1 MCIFADD
8 DSKESKQLTNKK
20 QNNMSN
26 NKYLQSDSLIE
37 QVSKE
42 AKKYSAEIKTITT
55 LDKEYYQTMT
65 NLSRDYNGQIDDA
78 VSFIAKSYKKHQE
91 VMNLDAETLSVE
103 ISTSSY
109 ANDPK
114 RSYLIETD
122 TTNLF
127 KLIDEK
133 QARISYKSG
142 FTMLIKTKSASLT
155 LYFTTDYPK
164 GWVDYPKA
172 AATLKTKLNDAVI
185 TYHPKLNSDSI
196 RIIEFFNMITKV
208 SKDEFNMDKWTSKF
222 TRNLN
227 KIRKDAITQ
236 SVITKRM
243 KESILSGISDS
254 VRAENRLLKIKVL
267 KAMKLQALAF
277 PKHITK
283 NPLGDNHFT
292 LSNRKVGDQ
301 SYANPYA
308 LQINNYVTV
317 DELES
322 KEARN
327 KTLKCKAFFRG
338 RKQYTY
344 SNDHKVCQYQDGVL
358 ELNAYDVNNYV
369 DQFMYNLNISSYDM
383 SKTDL
388 QKALGIKSSD
398 ETSSHDI
405 TMAIY
410 SSLKHKRLLNTNS
423 SEWYDYST
431 WFSLENNKA
440 EKAIV
445 EQNFSKVKEVNV
457 SYEQV
462 DKGWLNEATYH
473 LAGDNSSKYDKE
485 TVELSPQI

>member
-8 DSKESKQLTNKK
+8 DSKESKQFTNKNK
-20 QNNMSN
+20 NNMSN
-26 NKYLQSDSLIE
+26 NKFFQSDALLE

-42 AKKYSAEIKTITT
+42 AKKYSAEIKTIIT

-65 NLSRDYNGQIDDA
+65 NLSRDYNSQIDDA
-78 VSFIAKSYKKHQE
+78 VAFIAKSYKSHQE
-91 VMNLDAETLSVE
+91 VMNLNAETISVD

-127 KLIDEK
+127 NLIDEN
-133 QARISYKSG
+133 QARISCKSG
-142 FTMLIKTKSASLT
+142 FTMLIKTKAASLT
-155 LYFTTDYPK
+155 LYFTTDYPDSVNYYD
-164 GWVDYPKA
+164 GKA
-172 AATLKTKLNDAVI
+172 VATLKTKLNDVAI
-185 TYHPKLNSDSI
+185 SYNPKSNRDSI
-196 RIIEFFNMITKV
+196 RIIEFFNIITRSTQDV
-208 SKDEFNMDKWTSKF
+208 NDEFKLGKWSSKF

-227 KIRKDAITQ
+227 KIRKDAITK
-236 SVITKRM
+236 SVITKKM
-243 KESILSGISDS
+243 KQSILSGISES
-254 VRAENRLLKIKVL
+254 VRAENRLLKTKVL
-267 KAMKLQALAF
+267 KAMMQKAMAF
-277 PKHITK
+277 PSQITD
-283 NPLGDNHFT
+283 NSLGDCGFR

-322 KEARN
+322 KEARTQ
-327 KTLKCKAFFRG
+327 TLKCKVFFRG
-338 RKQYTY
+338 RKQYSY

-358 ELNAYDVNNYV
+358 ELNAYDVNRYV
-369 DQFMYNLNISSYDM
+369 DQFMY
-383 SKTDL
+383 DL
-388 QKALGIKSSD
+388 TYNHSLRDVQKAFAIKDLDESSNHAI
-398 ETSSHDI
+398 TRDI
-405 TMAIY
+405 LD
-410 SSLKHKRLLNTNS
+410 SLKHKRFLNTNS
-423 SEWYDYST
+423 SKWYDYST

-473 LAGDNSSKYDKE
+473 LAGDSNRTKE
-485 TVELSPQI
+485 IVELSPQI